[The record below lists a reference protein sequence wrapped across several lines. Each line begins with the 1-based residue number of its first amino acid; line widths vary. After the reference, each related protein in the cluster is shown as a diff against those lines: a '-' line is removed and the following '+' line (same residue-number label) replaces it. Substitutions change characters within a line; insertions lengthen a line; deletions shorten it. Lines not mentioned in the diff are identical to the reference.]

1 MFYIFNFNPLFDKET
16 SSDMNNIVIEI
27 VAKNKKQ
34 SLKEFV
40 EITFNEKNIVSS
52 IPDLKNVI
60 RKFLINLIE
69 NDDNE
74 IKGKK
79 NIEKYENNLSQIK
92 DKYEKIEDKNNE
104 NNMVD
109 FFSSNNE
116 LFLNL
121 LSIKIKNSH
130 WIKMEEQKINE
141 ESTNKNI
148 KSVGRPKKVTEKNIP
163 IEKKSRG
170 RPKKEKKKETSQKN
184 GENSEKVI
192 KKEEVPKKSRGRPKN
207 PIKEIENKP
216 QKIIEEKKGR
226 GRPKKEILIKPTE
239 EVQKKQRGRPK
250 KIKVENELQKEE
262 LPKK

>member
-1 MFYIFNFNPLFDKET
+1 MFYIFSFNPSFDQEI
-16 SSDMNNIVIEI
+16 SSDLKDLKIEI

-34 SLKEFV
+34 SLRDFV
-40 EITFNEKNIVSS
+40 DITFNEKNIESS

-60 RKFLINLIE
+60 RHFFINLME

-121 LSIKIKNSH
+121 LSTKIKNSL
-130 WIKMEEQKINE
+130 WIKMEEQKINV

-163 IEKKSRG
+163 IEKKTRG
-170 RPKKEKKKETSQKN
+170 RPKKEKKKETPQKSRGRPKKTIN
-184 GENSEKVI
+184 
-192 KKEEVPKKSRGRPKN
+192 KKETPKKSRGRPRN

-216 QKIIEEKKGR
+216 QKIIEEKEVPKKGR
-226 GRPKKEILIKPTE
+226 GRPKKIK
-239 EVQKKQRGRPK
+239 
-250 KIKVENELQKEE
+250 IENELQKEE
-262 LPKK
+262 ELPN